1 MNEFGYGWP
10 YSSLDV
16 YRNGNYDQS
25 IEMPIG
31 YSQITQINAYEN
43 DSFDFI
49 VNTQLMF
56 PEELGG
62 YKIRSESGTTLVD
75 EDNINEAPESSYN
88 ILVCESE
95 DNVSISEIK
104 SQEPS
109 LVKMIDVLGR
119 EQKEHEKGVLL
130 FYIYDNGVIEKRWNF

>member
-31 YSQITQINAYEN
+31 YSQITDINAYEN

-75 EDNINEAPESSYN
+75 EDNVNEAPESSFN
-88 ILVCESE
+88 ILLCES
-95 DNVSISEIK
+95 DINVNLDEID
-104 SQEPS
+104 SNSPN

-119 EQKEHEKGVLL
+119 TQIEHLEGDLL
-130 FYIYDNGVIEKRWNF
+130 FYIYDDGKVIKTYK

>member
-1 MNEFGYGWP
+1 MGMALQLLNI
-10 YSSLDV
+10 

-49 VNTQLMF
+49 VNNQLMF

-75 EDNINEAPESSYN
+75 EDNLNEAPESSYN
-88 ILVCESE
+88 IVVCES
-95 DNVSISEIK
+95 DVNVNLEEID
-104 SQEPS
+104 SNSPN

-119 EQKEHEKGVLL
+119 IQIEHREGDLL
-130 FYIYDNGVIEKRWNF
+130 FYIYDDGKVIKTYK